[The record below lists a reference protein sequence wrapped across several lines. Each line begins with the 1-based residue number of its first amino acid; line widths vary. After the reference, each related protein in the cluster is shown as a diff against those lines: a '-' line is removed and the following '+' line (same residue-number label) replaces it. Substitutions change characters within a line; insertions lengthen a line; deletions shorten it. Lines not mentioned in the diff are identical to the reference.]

1 MEFTKLDPIPRPV
14 AAKAAKTEDEAFY
27 KKYKHALKA
36 KSTSGSSV
44 TSVAYNPVNKRQ
56 VVVTHGTRVE
66 LLTLPIAHKPAA
78 KSYTA
83 DMLWSKHKDFTTC
96 VAFRNDGK
104 LIAAGDGSGRINV
117 YDLTATRNILRR
129 FRGGHEG
136 AVNSVCFASHDRT
149 LVYSAGKDGKVIQW
163 SLSSDT
169 RTASEGGAVV
179 GKHNDSV
186 QVVFA
191 TTAGS
196 IITAGYDGFV
206 HVWRPLDPEEEPD
219 VDMGADEEESPEPVS
234 SYSHGSPIDAACL
247 SRNQTLL
254 YVAGGGFVSTID
266 LIAGKIVQ
274 KSPLRHS
281 KAVTGMCVNA
291 KGDVVTGSLDGTVK
305 VWDTAGIADE
315 EEASESKGWK
325 LLYTYKYQGHGVTD
339 VAWSGGQGLSM
350 VVCLDDGSL
359 ISRRRRPRDGEVD
372 DAEGSSLLRPMRAVG
387 SVGVSPSGGVQYFTQ
402 TAKVRHSHL
411 EVLLRRFEYPK
422 LLDAVVESTT
432 PKIIGA
438 SVLDELRQRGALTG
452 ATRNRTDEECSKI
465 VDYLAKLMGSWD
477 GPRLVSLVASV
488 LEALTATNQKVFASP
503 SGKLVKALNHL
514 NSSIAAEILT
524 QQKILPCV
532 GLLEMFDQQL

>member
-44 TSVAYNPVNKRQ
+44 TSIAYNPVNKRQ

-149 LVYSAGKDGKVIQW
+149 LVYSAGKDGK
-163 SLSSDT
+163 
-169 RTASEGGAVV
+169 
-179 GKHNDSV
+179 
-186 QVVFA
+186 
-191 TTAGS
+191 
-196 IITAGYDGFV
+196 GYDGFV
-206 HVWRPLDPEEEPD
+206 HVWKPIDPEEEPD
-219 VDMGADEEESPEPVS
+219 VDMGADEEESPGPVS

-305 VWDTAGIADE
+305 VWDTAGMADE

-488 LEALTATNQKVFASP
+488 LEALTATNEKVFASP
-503 SGKLVKALNHL
+503 SDKLVKALNHL